1 MVEAVQARRPEVP
14 LVREVL
20 LATFERHAY
29 PSHVHDDWTVLL
41 VDEGAVVYD
50 LDRATHHA
58 VPGSVTVLPPGVPHD
73 GRTATDGRGYHKKV
87 LYLDG
92 SWLPPNALAATA
104 DRPTFSAP
112 ATVALV
118 QSIHAALEH
127 PGDALAAEHGMVVL
141 REQVLAQLGAPS
153 RARADVPLARAL
165 RGLLDDR
172 LIESFTLAQA
182 AGMLGAHPSH
192 LVRSFSRAYGIAP
205 HQYVLG
211 RRIDLARRLL
221 LDGRTASE
229 AAVAAGFYDQAHL
242 TRHFKRVLGV
252 TPAGFAA

>member
-1 MVEAVQARRPEVP
+1 MVEAVHARHPHVP

-20 LATFERHAY
+20 FATFERHAY

-41 VDEGAVVYD
+41 VDDGAVVYD
-50 LDRATHHA
+50 LDRIRHHA
-58 VPGSVTVLPPGVPHD
+58 APGSVTILPPGVPHD

-92 SWLPPNALAATA
+92 EWLPPGALGATV
-104 DRPTFSAP
+104 DRPTFSAR
-112 ATVALV
+112 ATVAAV
-118 QSIHAALEH
+118 EGIHAALEH

-153 RARADVPLARAL
+153 RGRADAPLARAL

-172 LIESFTLAQA
+172 LTETFTLAEA
-182 AGMLGAHPSH
+182 AGLLNAHPSH

-205 HQYVLG
+205 HQYVVG
-211 RRIDLARRLL
+211 RRINLARRLL
-221 LDGRTASE
+221 LDGSTPAE

-252 TPAGFAA
+252 TPAGFAS